1 MQFIRSLIFN
11 IFLYVGLITI
21 FILAIPTLIL
31 PSKFTIFFGRLSA
44 KYIVLI
50 LRIILNTKVIFHV
63 VENLKKVENY
73 FVASAHQSMFETFA
87 LQIPLDG
94 PIFILKKELLN
105 IPLFGWYLRKI
116 GSIAIVRETTT
127 KENLNFFDKVKEII
141 EKNKRPLLIFP
152 QGTRVKINE
161 NPPFKKGVGRIYKAL
176 NLPCIPVALNTGKVW
191 PKNSFMKYP
200 GDIHISFLEPIMS
213 GKNNEEFTKEIE
225 NQIYNDCLLY
235 TSPSPRDH

>member
-11 IFLYVGLITI
+11 IFLYIGLIAI
-21 FILAIPTLIL
+21 FILAIPTLVL
-31 PSKFTIFFGRLSA
+31 PSKYTIFFGRLSA
-44 KYIVLI
+44 RYIVLI
-50 LRIILNTKVIFHV
+50 LRIILNTKVIFHG
-63 VENLKKVENY
+63 VENLKKVDNY

-127 KENLNFFDKVKEII
+127 KENLNFFDKVKEEV
-141 EKNKRPLLIFP
+141 EKSKRPLLIFP
-152 QGTRVKINE
+152 QGTRVNLQDQ
-161 NPPFKKGVGRIYKAL
+161 PPCNQGVGRIYTAL
-176 NLPCIPVALNTGKVW
+176 NLPCVPVAHNTGKVW

-200 GDIHISFLEPIMS
+200 GDIHISFLEPILS
-213 GKNNEEFTKEIE
+213 GKDNEEFVKDIE
-225 NQIYNDCLLY
+225 NKIY
-235 TSPSPRDH
+235 TEIRKFS

>member
-11 IFLYVGLITI
+11 IFLYFGLVVI
-21 FILAIPTLIL
+21 FIFAIPTLIL
-31 PSKFTIFFGRLSA
+31 PSKYTIFFGRLSA
-44 KYIVLI
+44 KYIVVI
-50 LRIILNTKVIFHV
+50 LRLILNTKVIFHG
-63 VENLKKVENY
+63 VENLKKEENF

-127 KENLNFFDKVKEII
+127 KENLNFFDKVKEKI
-141 EKNKRPLLIFP
+141 EKSKRPLLIFP
-152 QGTRVKINE
+152 QGTRVKLE
-161 NPPFKKGVGRIYKAL
+161 DQLPFKKGVGRIYKAL
-176 NLPCIPVALNTGKVW
+176 NLPCVPVAHNTGKVW

-200 GDIHISFLEPIMS
+200 GNIHISFLEPILS
-213 GKNNEEFTKEIE
+213 GKDNEEFVKDIE
-225 NQIYNDCLLY
+225 NKIY
-235 TSPSPRDH
+235 TEIRKFS

>member
-1 MQFIRSLIFN
+1 MQLIRSLIFN

-21 FILAIPTLIL
+21 FILAIPTLVL

-50 LRIILNTKVIFHV
+50 LRIILNTKVIFHGT
-63 VENLKKVENY
+63 ENLKKVDSY

-127 KENLNFFDKVKEII
+127 KENLNFFEKIKKQLDKSE
-141 EKNKRPLLIFP
+141 RPLLIFP
-152 QGTRVKINE
+152 QGTRVKFGEKI
-161 NPPFKKGVGRIYKAL
+161 PFKKGAGRIYEAL
-176 NLPCIPVALNTGKVW
+176 NLPCVPVALNTGKLW
-191 PKNSFMKYP
+191 PKNSFLKYP
-200 GDIHISFLEPIMS
+200 GDVHISFLEPIEA
-213 GKNNEEFTKEIE
+213 GKEKSEFVNNLETK
-225 NQIYNDCLLY
+225 IYEAIDKLN
-235 TSPSPRDH
+235 

>member
-1 MQFIRSLIFN
+1 MRFIKSLIFN
-11 IFLYVGLITI
+11 IFIYLGLVLI

-31 PSKFTIFFGRLSA
+31 PDKFTIFFGRLSA

-50 LRIILNTKVIFHV
+50 LKLVMNTKVIFHGE
-63 VENLKKVENY
+63 ENLKKVDRF

-116 GSIAIVRETTT
+116 GSIAIIRETTT
-127 KENLNFFDKVKEII
+127 KENLNFFDRIKKKLE
-141 EKNKRPLLIFP
+141 EGKRPLLIFP
-152 QGTRVKINE
+152 QGTRVKLDE
-161 NPPFKKGVGRIYKAL
+161 QPPFKKGVGRIYKAL

-191 PKNSFMKYP
+191 PKNSFMKFS
-200 GDIHISFLEPIMS
+200 GDIHISFLEPIMP
-213 GKNNEEFTKEIE
+213 GKDNDEFTTEIE
-225 NQIYNDCLLY
+225 SKIYTEIKKY
-235 TSPSPRDH
+235 Y

>member
-1 MQFIRSLIFN
+1 MQFIRSLTFN

-21 FILAIPTLIL
+21 FILAIPTLFL

-50 LRIILNTKVIFHV
+50 LRIILNTKVIFHG
-63 VENLKKVENY
+63 VENLKKVDNY

-127 KENLNFFDKVKEII
+127 KENLNFFDKVKERI
-141 EKNKRPLLIFP
+141 EKSKRPLLIFP
-152 QGTRVKINE
+152 QGTRVKLDE
-161 NPPFKKGVGRIYKAL
+161 RPPFKKGVGRIYKAL
-176 NLPCIPVALNTGKVW
+176 DLPCIPVALNTGKVW
-191 PKNSFMKYP
+191 PKNSFMKFP

-213 GKNNEEFTKEIE
+213 GKDSEEFTKDVE
-225 NQIYNDCLLY
+225 NQIYAEIRKF
-235 TSPSPRDH
+235 S

>member
-1 MQFIRSLIFN
+1 MLFIRSLIFN
-11 IFLYVGLITI
+11 IFLYAGLILI

-44 KYIVLI
+44 KYLVFI
-50 LRIILNTKVIFHV
+50 LKIILNTKVKFHG
-63 VENLKKVENY
+63 VENLKKVDNF

-116 GSIAIVRETTT
+116 GSIAIVRDTTT
-127 KENLNFFDKVKEII
+127 RENLNFFDKVRERI
-141 EKNKRPLLIFP
+141 EKSKRPLLIFP
-152 QGTRVKINE
+152 QGTRVRPDE
-161 NPPFKKGVGRIYKAL
+161 QPPFKKGVGRIYKAL

-191 PKNSFMKYP
+191 PKNSFLKYP

-213 GKNNEEFTKEIE
+213 GKNNEEFVKDIE
-225 NQIYNDCLLY
+225 NKIYTEIKKFY
-235 TSPSPRDH
+235 